1 MGQALSRPACSATV
15 SARLRDFLSVYGV
28 FRGNDRPQVAQTLAP
43 RLSACQIR
51 AMDARKV
58 IRERLADER
67 GTLHKQAPQAVALCY
82 PSPYR
87 VGMSSLGFQTI
98 YREIN
103 SSPGRKA
110 ARAFLPDDVAAYASS
125 RTPLLTYE
133 DGAPVG
139 DYPVIALSVAYEIEL
154 AGVIQVLQ
162 LSGVP
167 VLAEERDARHPIVLC
182 GGPLTNS
189 NPLPLAPFAD
199 AIVMGEADQA
209 IHRVLDAIFGAATRD
224 AALRALAQAGCFVPT
239 LHEDAELP
247 AIEQADNLLLPAWAP
262 IRTPNTELSNM
273 FLLEAERGCSRGCQY
288 CVMRR
293 STNGG
298 MRVIPA
304 ERILAAI
311 PDDARKVGLVGAAV
325 SDHPKIVQIIDAL
338 AAQDRQVS
346 LSSLRPDRLNDAF
359 IGALKRAGARALTT
373 ALDAPSQRLR
383 DRIDRKAKEKH
394 FLRIAELVKTHKLH
408 HLKVYMMVGLPDE
421 NDADIDELIA
431 FASELARIHP
441 LAIGIS
447 PFVAKR
453 NTPLDGAAFAGI
465 DVVEDRLDRLR
476 RGLRGR
482 VDLRST
488 SARWAWVE
496 YVLAQGSRAEGLA
509 VLDAVRAGGKV
520 SHYKAAFAA
529 MPEQR
534 KRRALRVVA

>member
-1 MGQALSRPACSATV
+1 MD
-15 SARLRDFLSVYGV
+15 LRS
-28 FRGNDRPQVAQTLAP
+28 QV
-43 RLSACQIR
+43 
-51 AMDARKV
+51 
-58 IRERLADER
+58 RERLAAER
-67 GTLHKQAPQAVALCY
+67 GTLRKQAPERVALCY

-103 SSPGRKA
+103 ARPLSA
-110 ARAFLPDDVAAYASS
+110 ADRAFLPDDVDAYART
-125 RTPLLTYE
+125 RTPVFTYE
-133 DGAPVG
+133 AECPISE
-139 DYPVIALSVAYEIEL
+139 YPVIAISVAYEIEL
-154 AGVIQVLQ
+154 AGVIQLLE
-162 LSGVP
+162 LSGIP
-167 VLAEERDARHPIVLC
+167 ALAEQRTAQHPFVLC

-209 IHRVLDAIFGAATRD
+209 IHGVLDTIFNADSRQS
-224 AALRALAQAGCFVPT
+224 ALTQLASLCFVPSV
-239 LHEDAELP
+239 HGDALP
-247 AIEQADNLLLPAWAP
+247 PIQQADDSLLPAWAP
-262 IRTPNTELSNM
+262 IRTPHTELSDM

-298 MRVIPA
+298 MRIIPV
-304 ERILAAI
+304 ERILSTI
-311 PDDARKVGLVGAAV
+311 PDDAHKVGLVGAAV
-325 SDHPKIVQIIDAL
+325 SDHPKIVQIVDTL
-338 AAQDRQVS
+338 AGQGRQVS
-346 LSSLRPDRLNDAF
+346 LSSLRPDRLTDPF
-359 IGALKRAGARALTT
+359 IAALKKGGARAITT

-394 FLRIAELVKTHKLH
+394 FLRIAELVKTHGLH

-421 NDADIDELIA
+421 TDADIDELIG
-431 FASELARIHP
+431 FAKELSRIHS

-465 DVVEDRLDRLR
+465 PEIEGRLSRLR
-476 RGLRGR
+476 RGLRGQ
-482 VDLRST
+482 VDLRAT

-496 YVLAQGSRAEGLA
+496 YVLAQGSWAEGRA
-509 VLDAVRAGGKV
+509 VLDAVHAGGAF
-520 SHYKAAFAA
+520 SAYKAAFNKLPDA
-529 MPEQR
+529 R